1 MIETVNA
8 IPEDFG
14 TASPPRLRIQTFTST
29 VLDPETNDFV
39 ASDLRVERV
48 DAAGACVVRG
58 ADPVSNKTSV
68 FSVFDYE
75 CPFGVPVRYV
85 VTDLGTGQRV
95 TSSTVTLSPT
105 GFYPNNVGFTTTR
118 GAVWLKHLSDTAL
131 SMPIDLANAESPQ
144 FKQTRSVVDVLNRRT
159 PIVVADARRKNLTST
174 LDIRT
179 WSLEEAARV
188 REILADNSVLLLD
201 VPAGERWG
209 ITHWYIAVGDVT
221 EERLWQEWA
230 PFEGRVFHLPVEI
243 VDRPTGGVVYPAC
256 CYASEQRGKGS
267 YYDLNAAHPTYAQL
281 TSCYVPP
288 PPDPDPDPLDPGG
301 TSKPGLKMF
310 SSAIEGDDEDGA
322 VRGPGYWQSTP
333 EDWGPNTFTV
343 DDPDGEEIWFFAQY
357 NVRSSQQPMT
367 LAILLTEAPTFPA
380 AGQVGPLV
388 SSTTEDP
395 ISQHTLIS
403 VVTPDP
409 LLVPQGTYRATYV
422 VYSNGTWI
430 EAPRFDSTEIRYAS
444 GVFLYSRN
452 YTYRAGDAPEFM

>member
-8 IPEDFG
+8 IPEGFG

-48 DAAGACVVRG
+48 DAAGACAVRG
-58 ADPVSNKTSV
+58 ADPVSNKSSV

-85 VTDLGTGQRV
+85 VTDLATGQRV
-95 TSSTVTLSPT
+95 TSSTVALTPT
-105 GFYPNNVGFTTTR
+105 GFYPNTVGFSTTR

-131 SMPIDLANAESPQ
+131 SMPIDLSNAESPQ
-144 FKQTRSVVDVLNRRT
+144 FKQTRSVVDVLDRRS
-159 PIVVADARRKNLTST
+159 PIVVADAKRKNLTST

-179 WSLEEAARV
+179 WSLEEAARL

-201 VPAGERWG
+201 VPAAERWG
-209 ITHWYIAVGDVT
+209 ITHWYVAVGDVT

-230 PFEGRVFHLPVEI
+230 PYEGRVFHLPVEI

-267 YYDLNAAHPTYAQL
+267 YYDLNAAHPTYAEL

-288 PPDPDPDPLDPGG
+288 PPPPDPDPLDPGD
-301 TSKPGLKMF
+301 TDKPGLRLF
-310 SSAIEGDDEDGA
+310 TSALDDETEGM
-322 VRGPGYWQSTP
+322 VRGPGYWQSSP
-333 EDWGPNTFTV
+333 QQWNPNTFTV
-343 DDPDGEEIWFFAQY
+343 DDPDGEEIWFYAQY
-357 NVRSSQQPMT
+357 NIRSSEQPMT
-367 LAILLTEAPTFPA
+367 IAILLAEGTTFPL

-388 SSTTEDP
+388 SSSTEDP
-395 ISQHTLIS
+395 ITQQMLIG
-403 VVTPDP
+403 VTSNGP
-409 LLVPQGTYRATYV
+409 LLIPPGTYTV
-422 VYSNGTWI
+422 VYLLYSDGTWI
-430 EAPRFDSTEIRYAS
+430 EAERLDGSGLPRYAS

-452 YTYRAGDAPEFM
+452 YAYHPGEAPEIM